1 MIVGAVY
8 GLRFSSLAA
17 VLSVLCGELVLLGF
31 ALQWLPE
38 QFAAGF
44 LPLVPAL
51 TVSLMIL
58 GLDSA
63 LLALRRTAH

>member
-1 MIVGAVY
+1 MVGAVY
-8 GLRFSSLAA
+8 GLRCSALAA
-17 VLSVLCGELVLLGF
+17 VLSVLCGEFVLLGF

-44 LPLVPAL
+44 LPLLPAL